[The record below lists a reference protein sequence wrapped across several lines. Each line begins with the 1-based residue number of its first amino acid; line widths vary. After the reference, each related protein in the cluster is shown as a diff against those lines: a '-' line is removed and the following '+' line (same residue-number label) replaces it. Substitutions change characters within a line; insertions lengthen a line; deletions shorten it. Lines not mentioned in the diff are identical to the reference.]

1 MKVFEVE
8 EVLDDDE
15 LETRRPLRI
24 KVWADCC
31 KIETVPNVNRSRFLA
46 DNQVV
51 AEIDGLVQIKEVE
64 TND

>member
-1 MKVFEVE
+1 M
-8 EVLDDDE
+8 LDADE

-31 KIETVPNVNRSRFLA
+31 KSETAPNVNRSRFLR

-51 AEIDGLVQIKEVE
+51 AEIDGLVQVKEVE
-64 TND
+64 Q